1 MIVLSP
7 LARSVTMKTFFF
19 MQILSVKKSVLNMEN
34 SVDRIEKGAKINSR
48 FKEKSEV
55 ILLGRYLWRTK
66 PLVIARKGKKR
77 QSYCYQ

>member
-1 MIVLSP
+1 
-7 LARSVTMKTFFF
+7 
-19 MQILSVKKSVLNMEN
+19 MEN